1 MNTLITPGSNL
12 EQIYNLVHNN
22 IKNDIIAY
30 LNNNDTIIFNDIKKH
45 INIYSNI
52 GSSYPHNK
60 IILYC
65 INFNTGYNGFIAYY
79 IDTNM
84 YTYEYQ
90 SIIDYQTDMWIYME
104 EYINKILFDF
114 MIYNDR
120 FYGLSTK

>member
-90 SIIDYQTDMWIYME
+90 STIEYQTNDWISME
-104 EYINKILFDF
+104 KYIHQTLFDF
-114 MIYNDR
+114 MINNHNY
-120 FYGLSTK
+120 YGLSTK

>member
-90 SIIDYQTDMWIYME
+90 SIIDYQTNDWISME
-104 EYINKILFDF
+104 KYIHQTLFDF
-114 MIYNDR
+114 MINNHNY
-120 FYGLSTK
+120 YGLSTK

>member
-12 EQIYNLVHNN
+12 EQIYNLVHYN
-22 IKNDIIAY
+22 IKKDIVSY

-52 GSSYPHNK
+52 ASNYPHNK

-65 INFNTGYNGFIAYY
+65 INLNPGYNGFIAYY

-90 SIIDYQTDMWIYME
+90 STIDYQTDMWIYME

>member
-52 GSSYPHNK
+52 GSNYPHNK
-60 IILYC
+60 IIIYC
-65 INFNTGYNGFIAYY
+65 INFNPDYNGFIAYY